1 MRGFK
6 MGKNT
11 KPMLTV
17 LVEGDKLQQFR
28 DYALSKEVSMGWVVN
43 RLLDRLLSGEL
54 DVMGDTPS
62 IGATRENIESI
73 STGLTRE
80 DVESIVK
87 SSIDNQLVDSNR
99 DYIEELVKSCIDN
112 LGTNDIEGI
121 TRVSIEV
128 AIEPIKESVSELKT
142 QMSVVVER
150 LDAIESGALVPKG
163 LVMEPELPKISPKS
177 CRDVNEAGI
186 STPDFDEHIRPIL
199 KPFPSR
205 GYYFR
210 FDDLAQPELK
220 AVTQAQAKLLG
231 FKSEPIKVAG
241 ESIRVWLGREYCF

>member
-1 MRGFK
+1 

-62 IGATRENIESI
+62 IGAARENIESV

-80 DVESIVK
+80 DVESMVK

-99 DYIEELVKSCIDN
+99 DYIEELVKSSIVS
-112 LGTNDIEGI
+112 TDIELLVESYI
-121 TRVSIEV
+121 DTHNSSVVSIENS
-128 AIEPIKESVSELKT
+128 ISKLKT
-142 QMSVVVER
+142 YTQSQFAAVRDELRAINDRSVVPTT
-150 LDAIESGALVPKG
+150 D
-163 LVMEPELPKISPKS
+163 
-177 CRDVNEAGI
+177 
-186 STPDFDEHIRPIL
+186 
-199 KPFPSR
+199 
-205 GYYFR
+205 
-210 FDDLAQPELK
+210 
-220 AVTQAQAKLLG
+220 
-231 FKSEPIKVAG
+231 AG
-241 ESIRVWLGREYCF
+241 ESKTFAQLAKQLGYEIPDGVKVTAPRKEGADDLIAFATSLGQTYGWDGKKQKFYRTDAN